1 MEGRDRDNSEGL
13 EIMREGGMIG
23 WDKREGGIRG
33 GLDGGFRGK
42 GQFEWRDDWGG
53 DGEGGGRD
61 GREKRWREK
70 KGIRGRDEREG
81 GKGELFEG
89 G

>member
-1 MEGRDRDNSEGL
+1 MVGL
-13 EIMREGGMIG
+13 ERRGNLNGGMTG
-23 WDKREGGIRG
+23 
-33 GLDGGFRGK
+33 
-42 GQFEWRDDWGG
+42 GG
-53 DGEGGGRD
+53 DGGREGRD

-89 G
+89 GDREKL